1 MSNQLGINLKVE
13 IDKNSSDESI
23 KRYLDNV
30 QKNKTLGI
38 KIDTNSLAEQI
49 KNLSNVTFDFDKNGV
64 LKGLTSQIKS
74 ENGEILKIKQQLN
87 DANEFEV
94 RSAQIVNSTQKQRE
108 QQEKLILSHKQKQR
122 EISLAINKL
131 LSGKNGEHLTSTE
144 LKRLQELQR
153 TFKSLNATNM
163 SQLNSALKDT
173 KLSISEIANDANNR
187 RLTTTVD
194 KVNSLGQSLK
204 NLGLYVSGAM
214 IIRELWQQFKTGINY
229 VKELDEAFTDVAIS
243 MDITRQEFNEWTK
256 DARKIAQANGQ
267 TTTSLMEMV
276 KIYATAGE
284 EISDIQ
290 DKLAGTAMIQNIT
303 QWNAE
308 QTTSAVNSVVNQY
321 KLLEKEI
328 NGTTGNV
335 ANAIEYMGD
344 ALIGISN
351 ELTIDNVAGI
361 QEMINAIDTAG
372 GIMEQSGASMEW
384 YMAVTGALKETM
396 NATGDE
402 VGNAFKM
409 INC

>member
-30 QKNKTLGI
+30 QKNKTLDI

-49 KNLSNVTFDFDKNGV
+49 KNLSNVSFDFDSNGV

-87 DANEFEV
+87 DAGEFEI
-94 RSAQIVNSTQKQRE
+94 RNAQIVNSTQKQRE

-204 NLGLYVSGAM
+204 ILGYMLV
-214 IIRELWQQFKTGINY
+214 EL
-229 VKELDEAFTDVAIS
+229 
-243 MDITRQEFNEWTK
+243 
-256 DARKIAQANGQ
+256 
-267 TTTSLMEMV
+267 
-276 KIYATAGE
+276 
-284 EISDIQ
+284 
-290 DKLAGTAMIQNIT
+290 
-303 QWNAE
+303 
-308 QTTSAVNSVVNQY
+308 
-321 KLLEKEI
+321 
-328 NGTTGNV
+328 
-335 ANAIEYMGD
+335 
-344 ALIGISN
+344 
-351 ELTIDNVAGI
+351 
-361 QEMINAIDTAG
+361 
-372 GIMEQSGASMEW
+372 
-384 YMAVTGALKETM
+384 
-396 NATGDE
+396 
-402 VGNAFKM
+402 
-409 INC
+409 

>member
-30 QKNKTLGI
+30 QKNKTLDI

-49 KNLSNVTFDFDKNGV
+49 KNLSNVSFDFDSNGV

-122 EISLAINKL
+122 VISLAINKL

-194 KVNSLGQSLK
+194 KVNSLGQSSK

-276 KIYATAGE
+276 KIYATANE

-351 ELTIDNVAGI
+351 KLTIDNVAGI

>member
-1 MSNQLGINLKVE
+1 LSNQLGINLKVE

-30 QKNKTLGI
+30 QKNKTLDI

-49 KNLSNVTFDFDKNGV
+49 KNLSNVSFDFDSNGV

-351 ELTIDNVAGI
+351 KLTIDNVAGI

>member
-30 QKNKTLGI
+30 QKNKTLDI

-49 KNLSNVTFDFDKNGV
+49 KNLSNVSFDFDSNGV

-351 ELTIDNVAGI
+351 KLTIDNVAGI

>member
-30 QKNKTLGI
+30 QKNKTLDI

-49 KNLSNVTFDFDKNGV
+49 KNLSNVSFDFDSNGV

>member
-30 QKNKTLGI
+30 QKNKTLDI

-49 KNLSNVTFDFDKNGV
+49 KNLSNVTFDFDSNGV
-64 LKGLTSQIKS
+64 LKGLTYQIKT

-87 DANEFEV
+87 DAGEFEI
-94 RSAQIVNSTQKQRE
+94 RNAQIVNNTQKQRE

-243 MDITRQEFNEWTK
+243 MDITRQEFDAWTK
-256 DARKIAQANGQ
+256 TARQIAQANGQ
-267 TTTSLMEMV
+267 MTTSAMEMV

-284 EISDIQ
+284 EISQIE
-290 DKLAGTAMIQNIT
+290 DKLAGTLAIQNIT

>member
-30 QKNKTLGI
+30 QKNKTLDI

-49 KNLSNVTFDFDKNGV
+49 KNLSNVTFDFDSNGV
-64 LKGLTSQIKS
+64 LKGLTHQIKT

-87 DANEFEV
+87 DAGEFEI
-94 RSAQIVNSTQKQRE
+94 RNAQIVNSTQKQRE

>member
-30 QKNKTLGI
+30 QKNKTLDI

-49 KNLSNVTFDFDKNGV
+49 KNLSNVSFDFDSNGV

-87 DANEFEV
+87 DAGEFEI
-94 RSAQIVNSTQKQRE
+94 RNAQIVNSTQKQRE

-243 MDITRQEFNEWTK
+243 MDITRQEFDAWTK
-256 DARKIAQANGQ
+256 TARQIAQANGQ
-267 TTTSLMEMV
+267 MTTSAMEMV

-284 EISDIQ
+284 EISQIE
-290 DKLAGTAMIQNIT
+290 DKLAGTLAIQNIT

-328 NGTTGNV
+328 NGTTGNI

-351 ELTIDNVAGI
+351 KLTIDNVAGI

>member
-30 QKNKTLGI
+30 QKNKTLDI

-49 KNLSNVTFDFDKNGV
+49 KNLSNVSFDFDSNGV

-94 RSAQIVNSTQKQRE
+94 RSAQIVNNTQKQRE

-243 MDITRQEFNEWTK
+243 MDITRQEFDAWTK
-256 DARKIAQANGQ
+256 TARQIAQANGQ
-267 TTTSLMEMV
+267 MTTSAMEMV

-284 EISDIQ
+284 EISQIE
-290 DKLAGTAMIQNIT
+290 DKLAGTLAIQNIT

-328 NGTTGNV
+328 NGTTGNI